1 MDLLTQSLLGSA
13 MAQSAAAPEKIRRAA
28 IIGLLAGL
36 SADLD
41 ILIRSD
47 QDPLLNLEFH
57 RHFTHSILFIPVA
70 ALLLSALL
78 WPLFRKHLSWPQVFL
93 FSLLGYMLSGFLDAC
108 TSYGTSLLWPL
119 SDQRISFNIIAIV
132 DPVFTGLL
140 IAGIGISLKSRNPK
154 YVRVFVLLAAC
165 YLMLGLLQNHRVKT
179 LIEDFAIEQGHSVDQ
194 LLVKPTLGNLFLWRT
209 IYLDQ
214 GQYHI
219 NALWVNPVTGNGKV
233 IPGESIAQF
242 KPWDHQLPIDMDSII
257 QSDID
262 RFAFFSDNY
271 LALHPDLP
279 DRIIDVRFANLPHR
293 IFPLWGI
300 HYDLSQPQQ
309 HVSYEFY
316 RSSDKQTRASF
327 MHMLLNGS
335 ADVPDS
341 AN

>member
-13 MAQSAAAPEKIRRAA
+13 MAQSAAAPDKIRKAA

-41 ILIRSD
+41 ILIRSS

-57 RHFTHSILFIPVA
+57 RHFTHSIFFIPVA

-78 WPLFRKHLSWPQVFL
+78 WPLFRRHLSWSQVFL
-93 FSLLGYMLSGFLDAC
+93 FALLGYSLSGFIDAC

-119 SDQRISFNIIAIV
+119 SDERISFSIIAIV
-132 DPVFTGLL
+132 DPVFTLLL
-140 IAGIGISLKSRNPK
+140 IAGIGISLKSRRHK
-154 YVRVFVLLAAC
+154 YVRVFILLAAC
-165 YLMLGLLQNHRVKT
+165 YLLLGLLQNHRVKT
-179 LIEDFAIEQGHSVDQ
+179 LTEEFAIQQGHMPQQ

-209 IYLDQ
+209 IYLHQ

-219 NALWVNPVTGNGKV
+219 NAFRVNPVTGNGNV
-233 IPGESIAQF
+233 IPGETIAQF
-242 KPWDHQLPIDMDSII
+242 KPWDHELPIDMDSTI

-271 LALHPDLP
+271 LALHPELP

-300 HYDLSQPQQ
+300 HYDLTQPKQ

-316 RSSDKQTRASF
+316 RSSDRQTRQTF
-327 MHMLLNGS
+327 MHMLLDGS
-335 ADVPDS
+335 ADVPD
-341 AN
+341 NTD